1 MRKDILFDVGSVV
14 YIGLLIVLMLLW
26 WGKYPIFV
34 DIYYHLSVMSGFSDA
49 GGVVL
54 TDFWEFA
61 PLGRPHLYPPLLH
74 IFMLALFKT
83 GFSVNFIGKLVS
95 FMLFPAQLLSLF
107 VYMRQQFSSKA
118 AFFSILIL
126 STPLAY
132 LWANSVISASALV
145 LFFAPLLFLTIEKG
159 KKVASPLLL
168 ALSLYSHLGI
178 AHTTAIALILY
189 GIINPARRRIC
200 FSSVIAGY
208 ILYLPWA
215 FHTLLNISY
224 LHRTFDSSIVDPST
238 TIYLPMVFLALV
250 GMVVAFKEKEKSGLL
265 PLCYIV
271 AMMPV
276 AFTAPNRF
284 WLSCGG
290 MPFAMLGGIGLDH
303 ATRRMEVRVKRKSA
317 SLVFAGIVFLS
328 LLLFNP
334 TVRVTPDKGLAVRNE
349 YPLLPSLLTERGSGK
364 DNLEN
369 EETNMLLGW
378 IEKNTS
384 RDDVLF
390 VSNPPL
396 GCLITAYTGRAQT
409 SGMFREV
416 LPYRQTTPRDA
427 SFILIERGDFPEG
440 KRVAEIGRVSV
451 YERNVQVKR
460 NISEPVLS
468 VGMAFLIVFLS
479 FALILI
485 DALRGTP

>member
-1 MRKDILFDVGSVV
+1 M
-14 YIGLLIVLMLLW
+14 LMLSR
-26 WGKYPIFV
+26 WGEYPIFV
-34 DIYYHLSVMSGFSDA
+34 DIYYHLSVMRGFSDA

-54 TDFWEFA
+54 RDFWEFA

-74 IFMLALFKT
+74 ILMLALFKA
-83 GFSVNFIGKLVS
+83 GSSADFIGKLVS
-95 FMLFPAQLLSLF
+95 FILFPAQLLGLF
-107 VYMRQQFSSKA
+107 IYMRYQFSSKA

-145 LFFAPLLFLTIEKG
+145 LFFAPLLFLAIERG

-189 GIINPARRRIC
+189 GIVNPVKRRIC
-200 FSSVIAGY
+200 FMSVIMGY

-224 LHRTFDSSIVDPST
+224 LNRTFDSSIVDPST
-238 TIYLPMVFLALV
+238 SIYLPMVFLALV
-250 GMVVAFKEKEKSGLL
+250 GIVVALRGKEKACLL

-271 AMMPV
+271 AMTPV
-276 AFTAPNRF
+276 IFTAPNRF

-303 ATRRMEVRVKRKSA
+303 ITQRLEAKIKRRSA
-317 SLVFAGIVFLS
+317 SLLFAGIVFLT
-328 LLLFNP
+328 LLIFNP
-334 TVRVTPDKGLAVRNE
+334 AARVSPTQGLVVRNE
-349 YPLLPSLLTERGSGK
+349 YPLLPSLLAGMGSGK

-369 EETNMLLGW
+369 ETTNMLLVW

-396 GCLITAYTGRAQT
+396 GCLITAYTDRAQT
-409 SGMFREV
+409 GGMFREV
-416 LPYRQTTPRDA
+416 LPYRKMTPRDA
-427 SFILIERGDFPEG
+427 SFILIERGNFPEG
-440 KRVAEIGRVSV
+440 KRVAEIGNVSI
-451 YERNVQVKR
+451 YERNEKVKR
-460 NISEPVLS
+460 NIPDPVLS
-468 VGMAFLIVFLS
+468 VGTAFFIVFLS
-479 FALILI
+479 FALIFI
-485 DALRGTP
+485 DALRRTS